1 MTTGSL
7 LYLIMCLVA
16 FGAFS
21 AVLAH
26 FSRQQSRLDRAV
38 ATKAVQT
45 AEPPGALK
53 A

>member
-26 FSRQQSRLDRAV
+26 FSRQQSRLDRVIASKP
-38 ATKAVQT
+38 AQT
-45 AEPPGALK
+45 AEPQRAMPA
-53 A
+53 